1 MTVLTK
7 IKQYVSDK
15 MKGSKHLIKMTRGEI
30 VADVIAKK
38 YHNAEGS
45 IIPSDYCYN
54 RFNFDL
60 FRKNNIK
67 VFVWDKDEDVY
78 EFVGENVECSQ
89 YLKKD
94 KTIYGKFDKVMC
106 SPIGEYKCN
115 RRQLNKEYLE
125 YAKRKGKDIV
135 KEYYE

>member
-7 IKQYVSDK
+7 MKQYVSDK
-15 MKGSKHLIKMTRGEI
+15 MKDDKHLIKMTRGEI

-38 YHNAEGS
+38 YHDVKGS

-54 RFNFDL
+54 RFNYDL

-67 VFVWDKDEDVY
+67 VFVWNKEEDVY
-78 EFVGENVECSQ
+78 EFVGENVDYSGV
-89 YLKKD
+89 
-94 KTIYGKFDKVMC
+94 IYGDSEQMRNDE
-106 SPIGEYKCN
+106 IGICKHGKRILYEK
-115 RRQLNKEYLE
+115 YLE
-125 YAKRKGKDIV
+125 YARRKGKNIV